1 MMRLTN
7 VLISALALGLC
18 LSAPVAQSNNKS
30 LSAASGSTITGRVV
44 ARGKALEGAVIT
56 VWQGYDEPTPSTTA
70 AKGRTDA
77 DGNYELTNVSPGNYY
92 ISATAAGFVTGKENK
107 FPANLRLLII
117 VGCNAI
123 DPINFELLPEG
134 VIKGAVTDAA
144 GKPVARAPITVF
156 PESLPADVGP
166 RRYARDLSTDDQGTY
181 KVSGIPAGRYRIAAG
196 YQPVAY
202 ATLSGRVGYRRVF
215 YSDANDEASAKV
227 IEISEG
233 SEVTNVNIN
242 LGHPVKTFSV
252 SARIVDS
259 QNGKPV
265 EDIDYGLDVFSN
277 GKRIGGAHPRGRS
290 NSRGEI
296 TIDNVPPGEYS
307 IRVPGGSGLWPAGEI
322 PPAPNIFGESKRF
335 EVADKDVSE
344 IEIRVVRAATVS
356 GFVVIEGSVGMDIL
370 AKVPQMHIV
379 ALVMPKPGGANPIMR
394 TNIKPD
400 GSFVFRG
407 LLPGKLQFNFDAP
420 SVGGRM
426 PLRLV
431 RTERDGVRL
440 DSDPE
445 IVAGDQITG
454 LRVVLGYANSSI
466 HGIVKLDNGP
476 LPPGVVGRAVVLQ
489 YGKLVDSASLDPHGE
504 FRFQHLSA
512 GGYTL
517 AVFAHGA
524 NSPEWKAEQQ
534 LTIPDDKV
542 SEVTM
547 LLESTPSRPRPP
559 SPRPL
564 VPR

>member
-1 MMRLTN
+1 MRLTN

-18 LSAPVAQSNNKS
+18 LSGLVAQSNNKS

-44 ARGKALEGAVIT
+44 ARGKALEGVVIT

-77 DGNYELTNVSPGNYY
+77 DGNYELTNVRPGNYY

-117 VGCNAI
+117 VVGNAI
-123 DPINFELLPEG
+123 DPINFELVPEG

-181 KVSGIPAGRYRIAAG
+181 KVSGIPAGCHRIAAG

-335 EVADKDVSE
+335 EVNDKDVSE
-344 IEIRVVRAATVS
+344 IEIRVVRAATAS
-356 GFVVIEGSVGMDIL
+356 GFVVIEGAAGVDIL
-370 AKVPQMHIV
+370 ARVPQMHIV
-379 ALVMPKPGGANPIMR
+379 ALVMPKPGGANPMMR

-400 GSFVFRG
+400 GSFVFTG
-407 LLPGKLQFNFDAP
+407 LRPGALRFYCDPPF
-420 SVGGRM
+420 VGGPL
-426 PLRLV
+426 PLRFV
-431 RTERDGVRL
+431 RVERNGIRL
-440 DSDPE
+440 EHDQE
-445 IVAGDQITG
+445 IEAGDQISG

-466 HGIVKLDNGP
+466 HGIVKLDYAP

-489 YGKLVDSASLDPHGE
+489 YGKLVDGASLDPHGE
-504 FRFQHLSA
+504 FLFQHLSA

-559 SPRPL
+559 TPRPL